1 MRARSDSFADL
12 RRTQTDTNM
21 IANFDHLQVRV
32 NVTWQ
37 STILELSETS
47 ALVRVPAAPPT
58 DRQTTVVIKSEDGES
73 IYLPGRVVLS
83 IPQTCGPGRNRQEY
97 HIVVEFFGLS
107 ADQRAALRQ
116 IIATAAGVDHQ
127 QRHAA

>member
-1 MRARSDSFADL
+1 
-12 RRTQTDTNM
+12 M
-21 IANFDHLQVRV
+21 IANFDHLHVRV

-73 IYLPGRVVLS
+73 LYLPGRVVLS
-83 IPQTCGPGRNRQEY
+83 IPQTWGPGRTRQEH
-97 HIVVEFFGLS
+97 HIVVEFFGLTG
-107 ADQRAALRQ
+107 DHLAALRH
-116 IIATAAGVDHQ
+116 IIARAADLNTP

>member
-1 MRARSDSFADL
+1 
-12 RRTQTDTNM
+12 M

-83 IPQTCGPGRNRQEY
+83 IPQTCGPGRARQEY

-107 ADQRAALRQ
+107 AEHRKAIRD
-116 IIATAAGVDHQ
+116 IIATAAGADTQ
-127 QRHAA
+127 KRHAA

>member
-1 MRARSDSFADL
+1 
-12 RRTQTDTNM
+12 M

-37 STILELSETS
+37 SRLLELSDTS
-47 ALVRVPAAPPT
+47 ALVRVPTAPPT

-73 IYLPGRVVLS
+73 IYLPGRIVLS
-83 IPQTCGPGRNRQEY
+83 IPQTWGPGRVRQEH

-107 ADQRAALRQ
+107 AETKAALQQ
-116 IIATAAGVDHQ
+116 IIASCSAIDARDLVAA
-127 QRHAA
+127 

>member
-1 MRARSDSFADL
+1 
-12 RRTQTDTNM
+12 M

-32 NVTWQ
+32 NVTWE

-58 DRQTTVVIKSEDGES
+58 DRQTTVMIKSQDGES

-107 ADQRAALRQ
+107 KEHLAALRH
-116 IIATAAGVDHQ
+116 IIATAAGAGSKH
-127 QRHAA
+127 RHAA

>member
-1 MRARSDSFADL
+1 
-12 RRTQTDTNM
+12 M

-37 STILELSETS
+37 STIFELSETS

-73 IYLPGRVVLS
+73 LYLPGRVVLS
-83 IPQTCGPGRNRQEY
+83 IPQTWGPGRTRQEH
-97 HIVVEFFGLS
+97 HIVVEFFGLTG
-107 ADQRAALRQ
+107 DHRAALRH
-116 IIATAAGVDHQ
+116 IIAKSSEIDTRRGVAA
-127 QRHAA
+127 

>member
-1 MRARSDSFADL
+1 
-12 RRTQTDTNM
+12 M

-37 STILELSETS
+37 STLLELSETS

-58 DRQTTVVIKSEDGES
+58 DRQTTLVIKDESGES
-73 IYLPGRVVLS
+73 LYLPGRVVLS
-83 IPQTCGPGRNRQEY
+83 IPQTWGVGRARQEH

-107 ADQRAALRQ
+107 EEAKSTLQQ
-116 IIATAAGVDHQ
+116 IIAGSAQTDH
-127 QRHAA
+127 RSHHAA